1 MEAGMAPDGSN
12 QDSVISLELYKSLRA
27 EAASYVEKVPG
38 LWLQKLT
45 LCGGMIAFLV
55 IKYPE
60 LSAGIVK
67 GRALVAAAVLA
78 VPVLAILID
87 AKILEY
93 GLHARAVS
101 RFIRQHVENA
111 SAAAKWEDYLW
122 GDGGDAIGMRLV
134 RLRSATTVIVTAVP
148 TAGLIVL
155 AGFVMG
161 AISEHTMVWVG
172 ASAALGMF
180 YVAATIMFA
189 VRIWPSAKDGA
200 ASR

>member
-1 MEAGMAPDGSN
+1 MTPDAPN

-27 EAASYVEKVPG
+27 EVASYVEKVPG

-78 VPVLAILID
+78 VPVLAVLID

-101 RFIRQHVENA
+101 RFIRRHVETG

-122 GDGGDAIGMRLV
+122 GDDGDAVGLRLV

-161 AISEHTMVWVG
+161 AISEHTLVWVG
-172 ASAALGMF
+172 ASAALGIL

-189 VRIWPSAKDGA
+189 VRIWPSAKD
-200 ASR
+200 